1 MRDGSGFIHCVAV
14 GAETLQ
20 DNSGNRN
27 TAVGY
32 HALKA
37 NTSAAQNTA
46 VGHEVLDANT
56 TGADNV
62 GVGYAAL
69 GTNTTGVGNVCV
81 GNSAGQA
88 TTTGENNVCVGRGA
102 GLLLTTGNE
111 NTLIGRKAGENVGPT
126 TGNRNVLIGLD
137 MRPSAAGA
145 LNQLVIGSGSS
156 HTGKGNDTGFI
167 NPNGG
172 ALYQGNN
179 SSSWSTT
186 SDRRLKKNIVDNT
199 TGLAAIND
207 IRVRNFEY
215 RLPEEITE
223 LSETDAIK
231 KPGVQLGVIAQELEE
246 VLPDCVKTE
255 TTGVKSVD
263 SDNLTWYLVNA
274 VKELSAENSALKA
287 RLDAAGL

>member
-1 MRDGSGFIHCVAV
+1 MQTSTTGGENTAIGNAAMKDGSGYIHCTAV
-14 GAETLQ
+14 GASALE
-20 DNSGNRN
+20 DNSAHRN

-32 HALKA
+32 HTLKVTTSGADNVGMGYHALI
-37 NTSAAQNTA
+37 
-46 VGHEVLDANT
+46 ANT
-56 TGADNV
+56 TGA
-62 GVGYAAL
+62 
-69 GTNTTGVGNVCV
+69 GNVCL
-81 GNSAGQA
+81 GNSSGQA
-88 TTTGENNVCVGRGA
+88 TTTGANNVCVGRGA
-102 GLLLTTGNE
+102 GLLLTTGSE
-111 NTLIGRKAGENVGPT
+111 NTLIGRKAGENTGPT

-137 MRPSAAGA
+137 IRPSAAGA

-167 NPNGG
+167 TPNGG
-172 ALYQGNN
+172 GVYQGNN

-223 LSETDAIK
+223 LSESDAIK
-231 KPGVQLGVIAQELEE
+231 KTGVQLGVIAQELEE

-255 TTGVKSVD
+255 STGVKSVD
-263 SDNLTWYLVNA
+263 PDNLIWYLVNA
-274 VKELSAENSALKA
+274 VKELKSEIETLKA
-287 RLDAAGL
+287 NA